1 MTVVARTA
9 LALVIMTS
17 TAAAQDATLASR
29 LDKETFAAVTAI
41 VDSARVAKI
50 PTKPLLDRAFEGA
63 AKGFDGPRITSA
75 VKQLSARM
83 GSAKSVL
90 GPKTSPDE
98 IKTAAGAIEVGVSV
112 RDLVRLRSASGK
124 RPVTMPLTVLADL
137 IGRQVPIPT
146 ATDLVLQLARSGVK
160 DGELSLYQRNVR
172 SDIDRGA
179 DPTVAATT
187 RARGLVL
194 RTGSAGSNPTE

>member
-1 MTVVARTA
+1 MIVVARAA
-9 LALVIMTS
+9 LALVIMAS

-29 LDKETFAAVTAI
+29 LDKPTFAAVTVI
-41 VDSARVAKI
+41 VDSARLAKI
-50 PTKPLLDRAFEGA
+50 PTKPLIDRAFEGA
-63 AKGFDGPRITSA
+63 AKGFDGPSITAA

-90 GPKTSPDE
+90 GPKTSADE

-160 DGELSLYQRNVR
+160 DVDLSLYQRNVR

-194 RTGSAGSNPTE
+194 RTGSASTNPTE